1 MKVVGKRALL
11 GAMVL
16 LLPACQSSNP
26 VVNTNQNIRADGG
39 SGMPNQAYPAAY
51 IGRRGSREALTIV
64 LIPQKNNEVLVYYG
78 LAGNIPLSD
87 VKIDQLDRIG
97 TFELDKPLS
106 DGIFFSNP
114 NEVYRL
120 RRETDSDAPGS
131 VLYGS
136 VQYIDSYQ
144 DVTVMVDFFPY
155 TLPAGVK

>member
-1 MKVVGKRALL
+1 
-11 GAMVL
+11 MVL
-16 LLPACQSSNP
+16 LLPACQSSYP
-26 VVNTNQNIRADGG
+26 VADTNQNIRADAATGT
-39 SGMPNQAYPAAY
+39 SNKAYPAAY
-51 IGRRGSREALTIV
+51 VGRRGSREALTVI
-64 LIPQKNNEVLVYYG
+64 LIPRENNQVLVYYG

-97 TFELDKPLS
+97 TFALDEPLS

-120 RRETDSDAPGS
+120 KRETDSDAPGS

-136 VQYIDSYQ
+136 IQYIDSYQ

-155 TLPAGVK
+155 ALPAGVK